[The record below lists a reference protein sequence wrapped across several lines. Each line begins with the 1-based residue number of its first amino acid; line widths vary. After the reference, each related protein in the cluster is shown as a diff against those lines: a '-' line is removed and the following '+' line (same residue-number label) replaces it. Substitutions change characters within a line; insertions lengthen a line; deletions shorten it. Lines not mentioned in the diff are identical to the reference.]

1 MVYSFKKVTR
11 VGIIESACTGAF
23 IGTLHVSDYQIFD
36 LGEKLTTFTW
46 SPL

>member
-11 VGIIESACTGAF
+11 IGIIESACTGAF
-23 IGTLHVSDYQIFD
+23 IGTLHVCDYQIID